1 MSAQSNLQAI
11 TVPYDDANLRFWRNT
26 SVANLQP
33 GQTAT
38 LTKNYLGY
46 EWDEAP
52 DNGFDPAGLVRLS
65 STTLPVSTYL
75 LDYGNT
81 TGNGVST
88 HNLTLYRAPS
98 GALVFGAGT
107 VYWAWG
113 LSDNHD
119 LQATPTD
126 PRVQQAMVNLLA
138 DMGIQPGTLQSG
150 LVAATASTDTHRSN
164 LHHQRTGKFQC
175 RKRGHDFRHR
185 SGSWRRRD
193 RRRRGFDRRRS
204 ELASTRPA
212 TRRGPIPGRRRLP
225 APTPSRA
232 ARWTIASIWKRR
244 QRVAR

>member
-1 MSAQSNLQAI
+1 MTSAPTCQSI
-11 TVPYDDANLRFWRNT
+11 KVPYDDANLRFWRNT

-52 DNGFDPAGLVRLS
+52 DNGFDPAGLVELS

-81 TGNGVST
+81 TGSGTAT

-107 VYWAWG
+107 VYWSWG

-119 LQATPTD
+119 LRQRRPIRACSRRWSTCLPTWASSRNAAIGLSHRCAFD
-126 PRVQQAMVNLLA
+126 RPYRSDLRHQSARHPLPRVAIVT
-138 DMGIQPGTLQSG
+138 ISG
-150 LVAATASTDTHRSN
+150 TASDV
-164 LHHQRTGKFQC
+164 
-175 RKRGHDFRHR
+175 
-185 SGSWRRRD
+185 RRRD
-193 RRRRGFDRRRS
+193 RRRRGLDRQRRQLASGYRRR
-204 ELASTRPA
+204 A
-212 TRRGPIPGRRRLP
+212 GPIPGRRRLP
-225 APTPSRA
+225 APTPFAPAPS
-232 ARWTIASIWKRR
+232 TTASIWKRPR
-244 QRVAR
+244 PGAP

>member
-1 MSAQSNLQAI
+1 MFQVDDVGVSQADALKAI
-11 TVPYDDANLRFWRNT
+11 TIPYDDANLRFWRNT

-81 TGNGVST
+81 VGNGVST

-107 VYWAWG
+107 VYWSWG

-119 LQATPTD
+119 LQPTPSD
-126 PRVQQAMVNLLA
+126 PRVQQAMINLLA

-150 LVAATASTDTHRSN
+150 MVAATASTDSTAPTSTD
-164 LHHQRTGKFQC
+164 QCTGKFQC
-175 RKRGHDFRHR
+175 RKRGHNFRHG

-193 RRRRGFDRRRS
+193 RRRRGVDRRRS
-204 ELASTRPA
+204 QL
-212 TRRGPIPGRRRLP
+212 
-225 APTPSRA
+225 
-232 ARWTIASIWKRR
+232 
-244 QRVAR
+244 V

>member
-1 MSAQSNLQAI
+1 MFQVDDVGANNRRLQAI
-11 TVPYDDANLRFWRNT
+11 TIPYDDANLRFWRNT

-65 STTLPVSTYL
+65 STTLPVNTYL

-81 TGNGVST
+81 VGNGVST

-107 VYWAWG
+107 VYWSWG

-119 LQATPTD
+119 LYQ
-126 PRVQQAMVNLLA
+126 L
-138 DMGIQPGTLQSG
+138 
-150 LVAATASTDTHRSN
+150 
-164 LHHQRTGKFQC
+164 
-175 RKRGHDFRHR
+175 
-185 SGSWRRRD
+185 
-193 RRRRGFDRRRS
+193 
-204 ELASTRPA
+204 PA
-212 TRRGPIPGRRRLP
+212 TRACNRR
-225 APTPSRA
+225 
-232 ARWTIASIWKRR
+232 
-244 QRVAR
+244 